1 MIFLLLR
8 NIHALERRI
17 CELEE
22 AVRFQTTVELE
33 PRAQFVG
40 IDQSKDVPVMSLAD
54 AQRLGHARVDCKK
67 NLAQENVAHLDQ
79 ILNWQLIKECWMLEE
94 KTFSRRGYQTGTN

>member
-1 MIFLLLR
+1 MIILLLR
-8 NIHALERRI
+8 NIHALEKRI

-54 AQRLGHARVDCKK
+54 AQRLGHARVDRKERLSTGECSAFRSNIELAVNKGVLDARGK
-67 NLAQENVAHLDQ
+67 NFLSKRLSD
-79 ILNWQLIKECWMLEE
+79 
-94 KTFSRRGYQTGTN
+94 RD